1 MKLFRISNFL
11 SFAAA
16 AVMAVLLFW
25 TSQDVQKKEDILG
38 DLKQELSHE
47 QESFRVLSVE
57 WDYLNRPQRLEKIA
71 NEQLGME
78 LPEFGGVVK
87 SIEQIPEPQI
97 VDMESEYPSEGAGI
111 IPVSQETKKPEVKKS
126 DIISPSTTEK
136 QSFDRLIESL
146 DSGQGDTP

>member
-16 AVMAVLLFW
+16 AIMAVLLFW

-47 QESFRVLSVE
+47 NESFRVLSVE

-97 VDMESEYPSEGAGI
+97 VDMEYEYPSEGAGI
-111 IPVSQETKKPEVKKS
+111 IPVSQETKKPEVKKP